1 MGQTVDG
8 GPGVADDGVD
18 LAHFCL
24 EETLEG
30 FTVDDVL
37 AARAKGVED
46 FHLKSW
52 RFSEASAIGLSTT
65 TIKKEDAAIQASV
78 KEERERRDK
87 QIKWLFS
94 RACFLMCE
102 EHPTKTHSRQR

>member
-1 MGQTVDG
+1 VRGRQTVDG
-8 GPGVADDGVD
+8 GLRVADDGVD

-37 AARAKGVED
+37 ASRAKGVED

-52 RFSEASAIGLSTT
+52 RFPEASVIGLLFINNILIFFI
-65 TIKKEDAAIQASV
+65 IKKNNNRRRCHW
-78 KEERERRDK
+78 KERREK
-87 QIKWLFS
+87 EQG
-94 RACFLMCE
+94 R
-102 EHPTKTHSRQR
+102 KTNR